1 MNPQQGEVETW
12 ILKAAKISVKERIER
27 QNYLISYI
35 GGKVMLGIMNDESS
49 KDYKKK
55 NMIQNNQKQ
64 WGNMH

>member
-1 MNPQQGEVETW
+1 MNPQQVEVETW
-12 ILKAAKISVKERIER
+12 ILKAAKMSVKERIER
-27 QNYLISYI
+27 QNYLLSYI